1 MANIFYKWWYHLCV
15 IVVVVGCELIDMNYV
30 EDNIIEDVIVTPCYL
45 DMGYIDLDKYGVD
58 DSSRTTQ
65 MDPHD
70 YVRLRRTSPTP
81 TVAPYQRPRGRQ
93 KGKIGRPRK
102 TTLFPVVTRVARVL
116 KKRIKWDDNMNKFV
130 MHSYYYVTKL
140 ETDKEQ
146 WRPKLRQKFVEVYPG
161 FDSVTEQ
168 RLADQKRVIIQNLL
182 LDRKVLVEIKRA
194 VRKQLEMEGV
204 TVTPV
209 AEFRD
214 KSFYN

>member
-45 DMGYIDLDKYGVD
+45 DMGYIDLDKYGV
-58 DSSRTTQ
+58 
-65 MDPHD
+65 
-70 YVRLRRTSPTP
+70 
-81 TVAPYQRPRGRQ
+81 RPRGRQ